1 MREIKLPDEFDIE
14 ACQKEKALKE
24 AEHCVYCGSKRVKQN
39 EPSIIK
45 IKEGFLRK
53 KSMCEIICKCK
64 DCGAIYATEPYP
76 LDKKSEK
83 EMKVESRKLIRN
95 ILLAC
100 FLSISIVS
108 SLFMIINGVLMSWL
122 GVPIVIIA
130 SIAVYTFYCSIT
142 GKEGLFTCI
151 ITSVSIV
158 GLIFIVGLADST
170 DCTDI
175 YVYDDNGAV
184 EKVYENVNI
193 CTIEFIDDN
202 NVLFNDPNTGIDVY
216 YLKEKIKIKDE
227 E

>member
-108 SLFMIINGVLMSWL
+108 SLFMIINEVLMPWL
-122 GVPIVIIA
+122 AV
-130 SIAVYTFYCSIT
+130 SIAIIIFIGVYTFYCNCTGADLFSAIT
-142 GKEGLFTCI
+142 
-151 ITSVSIV
+151 TSVSIV
-158 GLIFIVGLADST
+158 SLIFIVGLADST